1 VAKRCNSEL
10 VPVEDQ
16 DGQVGI
22 RCEFRDLY
30 CIAAEKR
37 CGFPIEH
44 SGTWVGTIKKVLSAF
59 SLLLTAYLPL
69 ALDPSRMPWHYA
81 RSQWQDRDGLPQNTV
96 QAIAQ
101 TADGY
106 VWLGTEGGLVRYNGR
121 EFVSFSMET
130 EAAFRSNSV
139 TSLAALP
146 DGQLWIGTRAGLLSL
161 RGGAFRRMSAG
172 NGLSGNGLSGNGLRN
187 ETVRALAATA
197 GGGLLVGT
205 NGGIGVLSAGVS
217 PRLTQWFGAAQGLPS
232 NAIRA
237 LSAGPGGQWFAGT
250 ASGLASMA
258 GEIATRADLPNDTV
272 RAVLFD
278 RQQRLW
284 VGYEAEGLYVIEK
297 GLAARRLGPREGI
310 ESSSIRALLEDRDGN
325 LWIGTVGAGLYRWHE
340 GRFDRLSR
348 REGLAS
354 DHVRALFED
363 REGSIW
369 VGLEAG
375 GLTQLRDARAITYL
389 PSDGL
394 ATDFVRAVHAN
405 RAGELWVG
413 TEGGGL
419 FRREGER
426 FAAEVSS
433 GLGGGFVTALLTARD
448 GSRWIGTEGQ
458 GALRLSASGRQA
470 YSTSLGTAENSVWA
484 LAEGR
489 DGSVWLGSSN
499 GLLSIHKDQ
508 QRIWRASDGLRG
520 NSIRSLHAA
529 RDGSLWIGLRSAG
542 LQRLR
547 GGAIENVAMPE
558 EGAITSFL
566 EESGGR
572 IWMSSSRGILYW
584 DGSRMHRA
592 SRRDGLP
599 GDNLFQVLDDG
610 EGRLWFSGMKG
621 IFGIAK
627 AELLK
632 FFEAPRSMALRV
644 DRITSADGM
653 LSNECS
659 GDAQPA
665 GARTADGSL
674 WFATIR
680 GLVRIPPAG
689 LKSPARSA
697 PPVVVEEVAV
707 NGEAVGLRSEYRSP
721 AGNRLFRVRFAA
733 LSFLDP
739 GATRYRYRLRDRD
752 PEWIETE
759 GDAEAVYHALPAGA
773 YRFEVQ
779 AAHRMGEWSAPAALA
794 LEVAPQFYQTLWFL
808 GLVAGAV
815 FGAAYLAY
823 WQRARAMR
831 REFSAVLGE
840 RTRIAREIH
849 DTLLQ
854 GFAGAALQLGAI
866 GRQLKKNPEKAE
878 RDLEGVL
885 DQIDLCLA
893 EARSE
898 IGELRDVGTPAAPF
912 EARLLETAQA
922 ACAGSELRA
931 VVQLH
936 GKKRQL
942 GAEIEKNLLR
952 IARESATN
960 AARHANATRIEMD
973 LYYDGGTVRLLARD
987 NGGGLAASDPA
998 REHFGIAGMRE
1009 RTEQLGG
1016 SFRMRSEADRGT
1028 EVEVTL
1034 PLRSPD

>member
-1 VAKRCNSEL
+1 
-10 VPVEDQ
+10 
-16 DGQVGI
+16 
-22 RCEFRDLY
+22 
-30 CIAAEKR
+30 
-37 CGFPIEH
+37 
-44 SGTWVGTIKKVLSAF
+44 
-59 SLLLTAYLPL
+59 
-69 ALDPSRMPWHYA
+69 MPWHYA

-130 EAAFRSNSV
+130 EPAFRSNSV

-161 RGGAFRRMSAG
+161 RGGMFRRITSE
-172 NGLSGNGLSGNGLRN
+172 NGLRN
-187 ETVRALAATA
+187 ETVRALAATPN
-197 GGGLLVGT
+197 GGLLVGT
-205 NGGIGVLSAGVS
+205 NGGIGVLSPGVS
-217 PRLTQWFGAAQGLPS
+217 ARLTQWFASAEGLPS

-237 LSAGPGGQWFAGT
+237 LSATSGDQWFAGT
-250 ASGLASMA
+250 ASGLATKA
-258 GEIATRADLPNDTV
+258 ADIATRADLPNDTV
-272 RAVLFD
+272 RALLFD
-278 RQQRLW
+278 RQRRLW
-284 VGYEAEGLYVIEK
+284 VGFEAEGLYVIEN
-297 GLAARRLGPREGI
+297 GLPARRLGPREGI

-325 LWIGTVGAGLYRWHE
+325 LWIGTVGAGLYRWHN

-369 VGLEAG
+369 VGMEAG
-375 GLTQLRDARAITYL
+375 GLTQLRDARATTYS
-389 PSDGL
+389 PTDGL
-394 ATDFVRAVHAN
+394 ATDFVRAVHASSS
-405 RAGELWVG
+405 GELWIG

-426 FAAEVSS
+426 FASDVSS
-433 GLGGGFVTALLTARD
+433 GLRGGFVTALLAARD

-458 GALRLSASGRQA
+458 GAFRLSASGRQA

-489 DGSVWLGSSN
+489 DGTVWLGSSN
-499 GLLSIHKDQ
+499 GLLSIRNGQ
-508 QRIWRASDGLRG
+508 QRIWRSSDGLRG

-529 RDGSLWIGLRSAG
+529 RDGSLWIALRSAG

-566 EESGGR
+566 EETGGR
-572 IWMSSSRGILYW
+572 VWMTSSRGILYW

-599 GDNLFQVLDDG
+599 GDNLFQVLDDQQ
-610 EGRLWFSGMKG
+610 GRLWFSGMKG
-621 IFGIAK
+621 IFAIAK

-632 FFEAPRSMALRV
+632 HFKEGRTPLPLVV

-665 GARTADGSL
+665 GARTPDGSL

-689 LKSPARSA
+689 QKSPTRTA
-697 PPVVVEEVAV
+697 PPVVVEQVAV
-707 NGEAVGLRSEYRSP
+707 NGEPIGPRPEYRSP

-739 GATRYRYRLRDRD
+739 AATRYRYRLRDRD

-794 LEVAPQFYQTLWFL
+794 LDVAPQVYQTRWFL
-808 GLVAGAV
+808 GILVAAV
-815 FGAAYLAY
+815 FGAAYLTY

-831 REFSAVLGE
+831 REFAAVLGE

-878 RDLEGVL
+878 RDLDGVL

-898 IGELRDVGTPAAPF
+898 IGELRDVGTPATPF
-912 EARLLETAQA
+912 ETRLLETAKA

-931 VVQLH
+931 AVHSH

-973 LYYDGGTVRLLARD
+973 LYYDGDTVRLLARD

-1009 RTEQLGG
+1009 RTNQLGG
-1016 SFRMRSEADRGT
+1016 SFRMRSEAEFGT

-1034 PLRSPD
+1034 PLRSPV